1 MSDELRRKF
10 FADNVPNPS
19 LRDLLHDDEEPF
31 LARTKAE
38 DSLFSVLPGDDTSEH
53 LLGLHTNNPYLRVPY
68 RVLKVLIKS
77 PDVSREDQVR
87 IRAAL
92 TAYETG

>member
-10 FADNVPNPS
+10 FEDNIPNPS

-31 LARTKAE
+31 LTRTGAE

-53 LLGLHTNNPYLRVPY
+53 LLGLRTNNPYLAVPY

-77 PDVSREDQVR
+77 PEVSREDQVR
-87 IRAAL
+87 IQEAL
-92 TAYETG
+92 TAYAKG